1 MGGFAHRAASL
12 LDAPDAGAPI
22 SHAAG
27 PVHSLTM
34 LRKSLLFAE
43 LSNIAYLGRAEAGQ
57 RAFDMGFP
65 EIRFYDRDG
74 AQAYI
79 FANRDDAVVT
89 CRGTEPHD
97 WNDVRADLNLSVVV
111 GETVGWVHRGFKQEV
126 DDLWPRLEQA
136 LASNRRALWFTG
148 HSLGGAMAAICAG
161 RCTLSSIRSN
171 PRALFT
177 FGSPRIGSWRYVNHV
192 QLEAYRW
199 VNNNDVIARLPPAWL
214 GFRHKGQEI
223 YLNAYGKIRRLTP
236 WQRVKDH
243 WRGFLRGLREG
254 SFDHFADHPIG
265 QYIEHIR
272 AAVAEEETATAPWR
286 RPVGWAPPTTRQL
299 RAAA

>member
-1 MGGFAHRAASL
+1 MGGFAHRAVRL
-12 LDAPDAGAPI
+12 LDAPTARNASSSAARPI
-22 SHAAG
+22 E
-27 PVHSLTM
+27 SLSLM
-34 LRKSLLFAE
+34 RKSLLFAE

-57 RAFDMGFP
+57 HAYAMGFP
-65 EIRFYDRDG
+65 EVRFYDRDG

-136 LASNRRALWFTG
+136 LASNRRALWFSG

-171 PRALFT
+171 PCALFT
-177 FGSPRIGSWRYVNHV
+177 FGSPRIGNGRYVNYV
-192 QLEAYRW
+192 QMEAYRW
-199 VNNNDVIARLPPAWL
+199 VNNNDIIARLPPAWL

-236 WQRVKDH
+236 WQRVKDR
-243 WRGFLRGLREG
+243 WRGFVRGLREG
-254 SFDHFADHPIG
+254 SFDHFADHAIG
-265 QYIEHIR
+265 RYIEHIR
-272 AAVAEEETATAPWR
+272 AAVVEEEAATAPWR
-286 RPVGWAPPTTRQL
+286 RAHIEPAALPL

>member
-1 MGGFAHRAASL
+1 MGGFAHRAVRL
-12 LDAPDAGAPI
+12 LDAPSARNATSSAARPI
-22 SHAAG
+22 E
-27 PVHSLTM
+27 SLSL

-57 RAFDMGFP
+57 HAYTMGFP
-65 EIRFYDRDG
+65 EVRFYDRDG

-171 PRALFT
+171 PCALFT
-177 FGSPRIGSWRYVNHV
+177 FGSPRIGNWRYVNYV
-192 QLEAYRW
+192 QMEAYRW
-199 VNNNDVIARLPPAWL
+199 VNNNDIITRLPPAWL

-236 WQRVKDH
+236 WQRMKDR
-243 WRGFLRGLREG
+243 WRGFVRGLREG
-254 SFDHFADHPIG
+254 SFDHFADHAIG
-265 QYIEHIR
+265 RYIEHIR

-286 RPVGWAPPTTRQL
+286 RAHIESAALPL